1 MISTGAQIEL
11 RIRALELAV
20 NTYVDYK
27 MYPTQGQIDSRTA
40 RIVDAAKSFEA
51 FLFGELEEGEA
62 R

>member
-11 RIRALELAV
+11 RIRALDLAV

-27 MYPTQGQIDSRTA
+27 MYPTQSQIDSRTA

-51 FLFGELEEGEA
+51 FLLGELEEGEA